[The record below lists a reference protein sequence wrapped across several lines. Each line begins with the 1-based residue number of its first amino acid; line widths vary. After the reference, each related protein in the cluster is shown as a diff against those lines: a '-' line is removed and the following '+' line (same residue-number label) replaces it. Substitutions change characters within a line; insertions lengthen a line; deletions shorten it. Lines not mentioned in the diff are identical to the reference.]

1 VTTLTEAY
9 DTAEQITR
17 TEARNFYYGIRLLPG
32 PKRRALCAIY
42 ALARRVDDIGDDDRP
57 VAEKLPALEQVS
69 ASLGQLRS
77 GKQDFDDPVM
87 IALADASRTY
97 PIPLGALNELVE
109 GVRMDIVGTTFETFD
124 DLVIY
129 CRCVAGSVGR
139 LCLSIFGGP
148 QASADDEAIRLADT
162 LGIALQQTNILRDI
176 REDLLNGRVYLPQED
191 LAKFGVDLRVEN
203 GRLADPEGN
212 LAELIRYRAA
222 EAQRWY
228 AEGLKLVPMLD
239 RRSAACCSAMAGIY
253 VRLLAEIEAD
263 PRAVYH
269 QRLSLSGGQKLRVA
283 LRSLTGARA

>member
-1 VTTLTEAY
+1 MTTLTEAY
-9 DTAEQITR
+9 ETAEQITR

-32 PKRRALCAIY
+32 PKRRALCAVY

-57 VAEKLPALEQVS
+57 VTEKLPALEQVS
-69 ASLGQLRS
+69 ASLAELRS
-77 GKQDFDDPVM
+77 GKKDFTDPVM
-87 IALADASRTY
+87 IALADATGSY
-97 PIPLGALNELVE
+97 PIPLGALDELVD

-124 DLVIY
+124 DLVVY

-148 QASADDEAIRLADT
+148 QASTDDEAVRRADT

-191 LAKFGVDLRVEN
+191 LTKFGVDLRVEN

-222 EAQRWY
+222 EARRWY

-253 VRLLAEIEAD
+253 VRLLTEIEAD
-263 PRAVYH
+263 PQAVYH

-283 LRSLTGARA
+283 LRSLTGGRA